1 MPATEPATESDRRD
15 ACALL
20 AALKGVAD
28 DVTDLDELAADLDRM
43 VEWIDVIIATAEAE
57 QTQFRMAAAMTAL
70 QAVAVVVRAESDR
83 LLAAAR

>member
-1 MPATEPATESDRRD
+1 MPTPVHQH
-15 ACALL
+15 
-20 AALKGVAD
+20 VAD

-83 LLAAAR
+83 LLGIARTATKAQAA